1 MRAVLAIAICALAGL
16 AAADD
21 PAVRFERG
29 ADEVRIFVGEQ
40 PFARYVFHDEK
51 ILRPYFTDV
60 HALDGTQV
68 TRHHPPREGI
78 DATDHD
84 TMHPGIWIAFG
95 DLSGADFWRNKA
107 RVEQAAFG
115 TRADMGS
122 FVVRNLYLDGETVV
136 CEEQQAVTIVARA
149 GGIYLLLDSTF
160 TAGEKPFYFGDQEEM
175 GLGVRVATPLAV
187 KNGGYI
193 LNSAGQR
200 NEAECWGKTA
210 LWADYGGVIDG
221 KNAGVVVMP
230 HPGNFR
236 PSWFH
241 ARDYGFIAVNPFGR
255 NAFTGGDPSRVEV
268 PAKTVFRLAYGV
280 YIYSVAADEP
290 DAPAAYAE
298 YLKLIHWP
306 AENTTH
312 GNP

>member
-1 MRAVLAIAICALAGL
+1 MIVAIALCL
-16 AAADD
+16 AAGVCVADE
-21 PAVRFERG
+21 PVRFERG
-29 ADEVRIFVGEQ
+29 ADDVRIFVGDR
-40 PFARYVFHDEK
+40 PFARYVFRDEK

-60 HALDGTQV
+60 HALDGTLV

-95 DLSGADFWRNKA
+95 DLGGADFWRNKA
-107 RVEQAAFG
+107 RVEQVGLEENAEA
-115 TRADMGS
+115 GS
-122 FVVRNLYLDGETVV
+122 FVVHNRYVDGETVI
-136 CEEQQAVTIVARA
+136 CDEKQTVTIVARD

-187 KNGGYI
+187 KNGGDI
-193 LNSAGQR
+193 FNSAGQR
-200 NEAECWGKTA
+200 NEAGCWGKTA
-210 LWADYGGVIDG
+210 LWADYGGTIDG
-221 KNAGVVVMP
+221 NHVGVVVMP

-255 NAFTGGDPSRVEV
+255 KAFTNGEPSRVEV
-268 PAKTVFRLAYGV
+268 KPDEAFRLRYGV
-280 YIYSVAADEP
+280 HIYSHGGAAP
-290 DAPAAYAE
+290 DAAAAYAE
-298 YLKLIHWP
+298 YLDLVNWP
-306 AENTTH
+306 AENTAH
-312 GNP
+312 GNQ